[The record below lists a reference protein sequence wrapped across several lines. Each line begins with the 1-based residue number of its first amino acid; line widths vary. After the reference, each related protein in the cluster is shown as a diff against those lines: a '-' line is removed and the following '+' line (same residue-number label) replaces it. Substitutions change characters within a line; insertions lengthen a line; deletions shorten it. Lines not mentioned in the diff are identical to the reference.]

1 MAGERI
7 LYVCF
12 DPTFLAQR
20 ERSLLRQGYEVYT
33 VLGLDGL
40 MSTERVDDYDFILIG
55 DEGTVKDRENSVRR
69 LKQESPMV
77 PVIAL
82 NRNRE
87 HLAGANYQ
95 VSVMDM
101 NSWFDAV
108 ADSIQQYR
116 NLA

>member
-12 DPTFLAQR
+12 DPSFLAQR
-20 ERSLLRQGYEVYT
+20 ERLLMRQGYEVYT
-33 VLGLDGL
+33 VLGIDGL
-40 MSTERVDDYDFILIG
+40 MATERLEDFDFILIG

-82 NRNRE
+82 NRGRD

-95 VSVMDM
+95 VSAADMD
-101 NSWFDAV
+101 SWFDGV
-108 ADSIQQYR
+108 VDQIRHYR